1 MKILIV
7 GNFRTGSWTL
17 LNKLKEEHNLGSMG
31 ELFSGFGAQNI
42 DEYIDEKFN
51 TFARGE
57 NNVIAK
63 LHPTQLERGFHLN
76 SNEILDICLK
86 FCKFSDKII
95 YSHRRNTLEQ
105 VVSYTV
111 AKRQAVSKAFQNPD
125 KWMAGFKDMSSFDDT
140 RVNYTKEIT
149 DIALL
154 NGYRRLLDGHNY
166 IQKIY
171 EKYPREVITMEDVKP
186 FKPYPNQYKY
196 NGSWQPPTNFILGKG
211 EIEPNS
217 NNENT

>member
-17 LNKLKEEHNLGSMG
+17 LKKLKEEHNLGSMG
-31 ELFSGFGAQNI
+31 ELFSEFRAQEAHELI
-42 DEYIDEKFN
+42 EEKFN
-51 TFARGE
+51 TFAYGK
-57 NNVIAK
+57 NVIAK
-63 LHPTQLERGFHLN
+63 LHPTQLERGFLLN
-76 SNEILDICLK
+76 SNEIIDISLK
-86 FCKFSDKII
+86 FCKFADKII
-95 YSHRRNTLEQ
+95 YTHRRNTLEQ

-111 AKRQAVSKAFQNPD
+111 AREQAVGRAFANPEA
-125 KWMAGFKDMSSFDDT
+125 WLAGDKDMTPFDPT
-140 RVNYTKEIT
+140 RDVYTKEMT
-149 DIALL
+149 DVALL

-186 FKPYPNQYKY
+186 YKPYPNQYKY
-196 NGSWQPPTNFILGKG
+196 KGSWQPPTNFILGKG